1 MNRNGNHDVAVADL
15 VDADLQP
22 NGNGTNLSDPKNPI
36 LQPAKQVDSGKKKSW
51 KRKLI
56 SLCLVM
62 LLIGGSAVAL
72 YLLLKVNR
80 VNVRVDADARR
91 ESVNTKPKAESGN
104 SESILT
110 AEAIDIARAA
120 SGPDTG
126 SVNRSNSTVSP
137 NGSPTPTPSP
147 GATGSR
153 NLAYTGTFSP
163 VNEKFDNTGS
173 SGDGNQQQNGG
184 NQQPA
189 KVSESATLQP
199 QNHANTT
206 NSIYVDDSI
215 ATPTP
220 ATRTSTASLSQARA
234 ENKLALTATAKS
246 PPAVLPPFGTMLP
259 VRTQGVIF
267 TLRNNSYARLEL
279 TRDISGPGW
288 SLPKGTVMVGHTVG
302 SEYDRAFVNVIGYI
316 DPRDNKLVKM
326 AGEVM
331 GSDGA
336 AGITG
341 KRIGVN
347 RSSLN
352 NALRKVASSG
362 VQLAGMMAGALGRGP
377 VIIDRAGYGLTTPI
391 TDQARNAINGNAARS
406 FVKVSAGQPAYVMVS
421 DLPKATQ
428 ATDAPGDE
436 EIGRAANSL
445 NDREVMEL
453 ILFGSPDEI
462 RAALPLMSDE
472 QKRLAMKTLPPEYKE
487 K

>member
-1 MNRNGNHDVAVADL
+1 MNRNGNHDVAVADR
-15 VDADLQP
+15 VNADPRP
-22 NGNGTNLSDPKNPI
+22 NGNGSHFADAQNPI
-36 LQPAKQVDSGKKKSW
+36 LQPATPVDSGKKKSW
-51 KRKLI
+51 QRRLI
-56 SLCLVM
+56 SWFLAL

-72 YLLLKVNR
+72 YLLLRVNR
-80 VNVRVDADARR
+80 VNVRVDADPRRDSVSAR
-91 ESVNTKPKAESGN
+91 PKAESGN
-104 SESILT
+104 TENGFT

-120 SGPDTG
+120 SGVDTA
-126 SVNRSNSTVSP
+126 SVNRSNSVSSP

-147 GATGSR
+147 GTTGLR
-153 NLAYTGTFSP
+153 NLAYNGTFSP
-163 VNEKFDNTGS
+163 VNEKFDNNGS
-173 SGDGNQQQNGG
+173 NGDGSQQQNNQQQ
-184 NQQPA
+184 A
-189 KVSESATLQP
+189 KLSESANLQP

-215 ATPTP
+215 APPT
-220 ATRTSTASLSQARA
+220 AGSRTSTAPLNQARA
-234 ENKLALTATAKS
+234 ESKLALTATAKS

-279 TRDISGPGW
+279 TRDVSGPGW

-331 GSDGA
+331 GSDGG

-341 KRIGVN
+341 KQITVN
-347 RSSLN
+347 RKSFN
-352 NALRKVASSG
+352 DALRKVASSG

-377 VIIDRAGYGLTTPI
+377 VIIDGAGYRLASPI
-391 TDQARNAINGNAARS
+391 TEEARNAISGNAARS
-406 FVKVSAGQPAYVMVS
+406 FVKVSAGQSAYVMVS

-453 ILFGSPDEI
+453 ILFGSPDEV
-462 RAALPLMSDE
+462 RAALPLMNDE
-472 QKRLAMKTLPPEYKE
+472 QKRLAMKTLRPEDKE